1 MARSLHMQLQI
12 LTLHSA
18 DGAGPEHA
26 GTDPAE
32 HADTDTAN
40 APGY

>member
-1 MARSLHMQLQI
+1 MQPQI
-12 LTLHSA
+12 LTLHVA
-18 DGAGPEHA
+18 DKTGPEHA

-32 HADTDTAN
+32 HADTDTAY